1 MLIMRLLYA
10 LLLMLSSTATA
21 YSVVQFMADYENV
34 LLTITRTSTPDPF
47 ITSAHGK
54 YYLVSNII
62 IVTIHRSN
70 SDSHSLPETEWN
82 YGPQTA

>member
-10 LLLMLSSTATA
+10 LLLTLSSTAAA
-21 YSVVQFMADYENV
+21 YSVIQFMADYNNA

-47 ITSAHGK
+47 ITFAHGK
-54 YYLVSNII
+54 FYLVRNII
-62 IVTIHRSN
+62 VITVHRSN